1 MIPSNHSTLKPYRG
15 INVLNLNWIAI
26 GEGWPNT
33 WGTFNMWKKESDKL
47 NKKMKKEDPSHK
59 NKWFGVQKIKD
70 GDRGGSKVFYWN
82 MLKIEDKKTKEEK
95 VIPLLKVFTVFNIAQ
110 TAMPKP
116 KKKRD
121 RRKMLDIEKDI
132 KNMVKE
138 HEINFSEGGNRAFF
152 NYSRDFVKVPN
163 RKQFKTLEDRAS
175 TILHEFTHWTG
186 HPSRLNRDMKGSF
199 GSEDYAK
206 EELVAELGS
215 AILCQSLGLSIDGLQ
230 HNEYI
235 GSWIKKL
242 KEPSGY
248 QYLFRA
254 SAKAQK
260 AVDYLLKTEFKKED
274 KK

>member
-1 MIPSNHSTLKPYRG
+1 M
-15 INVLNLNWIAI
+15 
-26 GEGWPNT
+26 
-33 WGTFNMWKKESDKL
+33 
-47 NKKMKKEDPSHK
+47 
-59 NKWFGVQKIKD
+59 
-70 GDRGGSKVFYWN
+70 
-82 MLKIEDKKTKEEK
+82 
-95 VIPLLKVFTVFNIAQ
+95 
-110 TAMPKP
+110 
-116 KKKRD
+116 
-121 RRKMLDIEKDI
+121 
-132 KNMVKE
+132 
-138 HEINFSEGGNRAFF
+138 
-152 NYSRDFVKVPN
+152 
-163 RKQFKTLEDRAS
+163 EDRAS

-235 GSWIKKL
+235 GAWIKKL

-260 AVDYLLKTEFKKED
+260 AVDYLLKTEFKKEE